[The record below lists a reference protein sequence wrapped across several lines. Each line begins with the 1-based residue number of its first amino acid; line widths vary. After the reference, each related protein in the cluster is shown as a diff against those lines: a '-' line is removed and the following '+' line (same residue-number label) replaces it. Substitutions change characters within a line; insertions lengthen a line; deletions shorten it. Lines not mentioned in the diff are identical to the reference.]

1 MDETQSVTVF
11 DSDQQQLGETY
22 AHALIGLGQ
31 KTGATQ
37 QLLEQLSS
45 VGDVLR
51 KLPKLGSMLQSPQI
65 APAEKMKLL
74 EKAFGGRIDG
84 KLMNFLKIVLEKRRF
99 DCLPAIQAA
108 AKKIFDELSGRMQ
121 ATITT
126 AEPIDDEGRQRV
138 EAKLAGMFN
147 KQIQLATRTDPSI
160 IGGMVVRVGDTVY
173 DGSVKNQLNQ
183 VRARASQRAADA
195 IRASLDRFMTR

>member
-1 MDETQSVTVF
+1 MDEPRPATVF

-22 AHALIGLGQ
+22 ARALVGLGQ

-37 QLLEQLSS
+37 QMLEQLSS
-45 VGDVLR
+45 VSDVLG

-74 EKAFGGRIDG
+74 EKAFSGRVDG
-84 KLMNFLKIVLEKRRF
+84 QLMNFLKVVLEKRRF
-99 DCLPAIQAA
+99 DCLPAIQASA
-108 AKKIFDELSGRMQ
+108 TKIFDELSGRLQ

-126 AEPIDDEGRQRV
+126 AEPIDDEGRRRV
-138 EAKLAGMFN
+138 ESRLADMLG
-147 KQIQLATRTDPSI
+147 KQIQLAAKTDPSI

-173 DGSVKNQLNQ
+173 DGSVRNQLNQ
-183 VRARASQRAADA
+183 VRARAKRQATDA
-195 IRASLDRFMTR
+195 IRTSLDRFMTR